1 MNGLQVAKTGIVY
14 LNITGFP
21 SLPCSALLYSMAV
34 NSVHSCIVDVATGI
48 SIKQGN
54 VQGFDAN
61 DLLLSL
67 HDPAKKTS
75 GLIECSLTE
84 DREGYE
90 SPVLIFRGFI
100 TAAMPTYKAGFPSAS
115 SIRFNCLG
123 PGALLFSQ
131 PGLSYIDTTFSHV
144 LNRLD
149 GGSEINFNTAWDSG
163 DNWQL
168 QLSDV
173 YEAAVDLC
181 AQESISSKVSIC
193 VDCAKKAATLVDKK
207 DYTKEGDAAVSAVLG
222 GNTRLNLSQDA
233 EEGYSAALFMQI
245 ANGMKSTNLLG
256 AIQNTL
262 CSDDFMLQL
271 VPRWSVDTENDFK
284 LDVAPC
290 LAWSPYGTCI
300 YLTPD
305 DVISI
310 QASYTALD
318 AFNTPDVLLVNFS
331 EAYSYLYGTPDNS
344 SVGLF
349 GVACLDPELQ
359 ATLGNYLVLGLL
371 DEALDQAA
379 GMRVR
384 EIRAPSWIVFDMCDA
399 TSTTC
404 DAVDRNNTEGLEGA
418 EKTPESITQE
428 KQRHPAPQ
436 ITHDAEIVH
445 TANKIAQTLFF
456 NYYLANDTVIV
467 EVHPGLRF
475 GGDPA
480 KFFEQNLGNTV
491 EIDLTH
497 DRVTHSGIHIKGELK
512 EINYNIT
519 LGETS
524 SAAYTLTLAR
534 VRHVDTNVPVGE
546 CPIYTRVYA

>member
-1 MNGLQVAKTGIVY
+1 MNGLQVAKTGIIY

-21 SLPCSALLYSMAV
+21 SLPCSSLIYSMAV
-34 NSVHSCIVDVATGI
+34 NSIHSCIVDVATGI

-84 DREGYE
+84 DRENYE

-100 TAAMPTYKAGFPSAS
+100 TAALPLYKAGFPSVS

-123 PGALLFSQ
+123 PGALLYSQ
-131 PGLSYIDTTFSHV
+131 PGFSYIDTTFNHV
-144 LNRLD
+144 INRLD
-149 GGSEINFNTAWDSG
+149 GGSEINFNTAWNSG

-173 YEAAVDLC
+173 YQATVDLC
-181 AQESISSKVSIC
+181 AQESIPSKVSIC
-193 VDCAKKAATLVDKK
+193 VDCAKKAATLVGIKE
-207 DYTKEGDAAVSAVLG
+207 YTKEGDAIVSAVLG

-233 EEGYSAALFMQI
+233 EEGYSASLFTQI
-245 ANGMKSTNLLG
+245 ATNMRSSSLLG

-271 VPRWSVDTENDFK
+271 VPRWSVDTESDFK
-284 LDVAPC
+284 LDVTPC

-310 QASYTALD
+310 HAAYTAVD
-318 AFNTPDVLLVNFS
+318 TFNTPDVLLVNFS

-349 GVACLDPELQ
+349 GVACLDPGLQ
-359 ATLGNYLVLGLL
+359 ETLENYLTLGLL
-371 DEALDQAA
+371 HEALDQAA

-384 EIRAPSWIVFDMCDA
+384 EIRAPSWIVFDMCNA
-399 TSTTC
+399 TSTNC
-404 DAVDRNNTEGLEGA
+404 DVADRDNTEGLADA
-418 EKTPESITQE
+418 ERTPENITQE
-428 KQRHPAPQ
+428 KQIQPTPKIVQ
-436 ITHDAEIVH
+436 DAEIAR

-456 NYYLANDTVIV
+456 NYYLANDTVSV

-497 DRVTHSGIHIKGELK
+497 DLVTHSGIHIKGELK
-512 EINYNIT
+512 EINYTIA
-519 LGETS
+519 LGEAS
-524 SAAYTLTLAR
+524 SASYTLTLAR

-546 CPIYTRVYA
+546 CPIYTRVHT